1 MAKTFKIFF
10 KNGDAGT
17 ITIEN
22 VKRHAMHEMKVIEV
36 KRKNKVIAENCDGET
51 FYVGS
56 IFADRKT
63 GLKFG
68 KKSHV
73 TLDDQYY
80 EDLKKTG
87 NYMNPGE
94 IRATG
99 SWKFEEIGRIDITK
113 NHKLL
118 DYPYGNEF

>member
-1 MAKTFKIFF
+1 MAKTFKIFY
-10 KNGDAGT
+10 KNGDEGT
-17 ITIEN
+17 IKIDN
-22 VKRHAMHEMKVIEV
+22 VKKDNVCKMNVIEV

-56 IFADRKT
+56 IFANRKI

-68 KKSHV
+68 TKTHV
-73 TLDDQYY
+73 ILDDQYY

-87 NYMNPGE
+87 DYMNPGE
-94 IRATG
+94 LRATG

-118 DYPYGNEF
+118 DYLYGERF

>member
-10 KNGDAGT
+10 KNGDEGT
-17 ITIEN
+17 IKIDN
-22 VKRHAMHEMKVIEV
+22 VEKNNIYKMSVIEV

-51 FYVGS
+51 FFVGS
-56 IFADRKT
+56 IFANRKT

-68 KKSHV
+68 KKAHV
-73 TLDDQYY
+73 ILDDKYY
-80 EDLKKTG
+80 EDLKKAG

-94 IRATG
+94 VRATG

-113 NHKLL
+113 NYKLL
-118 DYPYGNEF
+118 DYLYGEQF